1 MGRFGK
7 LLLVQIEGW
16 RLSSTGTLTGEKLRH
31 ARIAQGGRWVCLH
44 QGCWVQTV
52 ARTNRGIS
60 SPTGFSFVFFNCV
73 VNIDH
78 LYFQIK
84 HISVPPGKK
93 HSVEVFGSHITTSR
107 NPSTWKLEGK
117 LSLHIH

>member
-1 MGRFGK
+1 MERFGK

-16 RLSSTGTLTGEKLRH
+16 RLSSTGTLTGENCNTKDL
-31 ARIAQGGRWVCLH
+31 QGERWVCLH

-52 ARTNRGIS
+52 ARTNRRIS

-107 NPSTWKLEGK
+107 SPLTWKLDGM
-117 LSLHIH
+117 LS